1 MSLDGLKLS
10 AARQKPQLDSW
21 ALRRKRLVK
30 QIDKQIAFVEQTAQG
45 RNPRGRW
52 WWVDEDGKLV
62 LSIKYGRNALELAK
76 GKQAI
81 ICDTLADVVVALD
94 KTRAA
99 AVGGTFDPQ
108 LEAIS
113 VQIKKRFQKK

>member
-10 AARQKPQLDSW
+10 AARQKPHLDSE

-30 QIDKQIAFVEQTAQG
+30 QIDKQITFVEQTAQG

-52 WWVDEDGKLV
+52 WWVDEEGKLV
-62 LSIKYGRNALELAK
+62 LSIKYGRTPLELAK

-81 ICDTLADVVVALD
+81 ICETLADTVVALE
-94 KTRAA
+94 KARAV

-108 LEAIS
+108 LSVIS
-113 VQIKKRFQKK
+113 EQIRARFRKR